1 MNTMDLVSKDPYK
14 LYINGAYVPS
24 VSGKTQ
30 DCVNPATNE
39 VFAKAY
45 YGDVAD
51 AELAVKAANGEAV
64 TDVDTGAQWYNAENI
79 DDEMIS
85 MLVYD

>member
-1 MNTMDLVSKDPYK
+1 MNPMDFVSKDPYK
-14 LYINGAYVPS
+14 LYINGEYVPS

-51 AELAVKAANGEAV
+51 AEKAGIWRRS
-64 TDVDTGAQWYNAENI
+64 QKR
-79 DDEMIS
+79 
-85 MLVYD
+85 